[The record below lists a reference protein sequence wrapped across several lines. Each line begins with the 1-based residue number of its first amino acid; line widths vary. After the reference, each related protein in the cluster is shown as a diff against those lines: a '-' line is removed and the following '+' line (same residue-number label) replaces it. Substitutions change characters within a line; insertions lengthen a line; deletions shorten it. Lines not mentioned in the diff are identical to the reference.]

1 MGRAV
6 LTSALRLG
14 SELQP
19 DNIGSG
25 PDDLGSGQKSARAYR
40 SEPEAIDRAKTQN
53 IGPEVVD
60 LTRVCT

>member
-19 DNIGSG
+19 DNI
-25 PDDLGSGQKSARAYR
+25 GSGQKSARAYR